1 MIFKKG
7 TLTRKGK
14 NCMQQ
19 YALATC
25 LFVMLY
31 TEVKD
36 HQEDE
41 KVTLQWIIGKFLLI
55 KSKVL
60 RIRTVCF
67 NIFRTSARNVYLVK
81 DPRSSIYCQNLYIFL
96 SYTFGACIRMLV

>member
-7 TLTRKGK
+7 TLTRKGEK
-14 NCMQQ
+14 LHATICPSYVPVCN
-19 YALATC
+19 ALHGS
-25 LFVMLY
+25 
-31 TEVKD
+31 KD